1 MGRRYGAEVL
11 PLVSPETGLV
21 HTRMA
26 RRATIRA
33 STKVSVPIPRNTIR
47 THALFRTRVVCTGVD
62 MKKIRQSLA
71 ALLALTLAVAASAQQ
86 TAPKDRIIVT
96 ATRTEISVNDAIV
109 PVTVITRDQIEQSL
123 ASDLA
128 ELLRFEAGI
137 DIGRN
142 GGPGQATSVF
152 LRGTESNHTLVLVD
166 GVRINPGTIGGA
178 AIQNIAPELID
189 RIEIVKGARSA
200 LFGTDAIGGVINI
213 ITRRSTHTYAEGSV
227 GGGSFNTSSGF
238 ASGGSRSEN
247 GEFGVSINW
256 QDSDGFPVRTGSDL
270 DRGYEN
276 LSANFYLQRR
286 LGKNDVSVR
295 HWQAAGTVEYL
306 DFFLS
311 PLDQDFQNASTAI
324 EILTPVAGRAQ
335 SKLLLSHII
344 DEVSQNQSDD
354 FVESERTSLD
364 WQYSFTTGNH
374 TLVGGLYLVDETAR
388 TVSFGSGFE
397 EDTSVKA
404 VFVEDQWSSGRHQAF
419 LAVRLTDHETIGNET
434 TWNAEYAFDLNDQWT
449 LNAGVGHAFRAPDA
463 TDRYGFGGNP
473 ALMPEVADDIQ
484 LGLRFYP
491 GPRHKLSLELY
502 QNDIEDLIEI
512 EFDPVT
518 FEFELRNISR
528 AEIRGAQ
535 IAYEY
540 RGDSFSLRANLVRQK
555 ADNATDGVRLLRRAD
570 ESLTVS
576 LTKDIGK
583 HRVGLSVLASG
594 DREDFGGV
602 ILDSYV
608 LANLTGQIALGSN
621 WQLNARIENL
631 LDEKYETA
639 AGFPMQ
645 EQSGFLE
652 LKYSWQ

>member
-1 MGRRYGAEVL
+1 VGRRYESEVL

-47 THALFRTRVVCTGVD
+47 RNALIRTRVVCTGVE
-62 MKKIRQSLA
+62 MKNFTQSLA
-71 ALLALTLAVAASAQQ
+71 VLLAVTLAFAASAQQ
-86 TAPKDRIIVT
+86 TVPKDKIIVT

-152 LRGTESNHTLVLVD
+152 IRGTESNHTLVLVD

-178 AIQNIAPELID
+178 AIQNIAPEVID

-213 ITRRSTHTYAEGSV
+213 ITRRSTRTYAEGSV

-238 ASGGSRSEN
+238 ASGGSHTEN

-256 QDSDGFPVRTGSDL
+256 QDSGGFPVRTGSDL

-276 LSANFYLQRR
+276 LSANFYFQRR
-286 LGKNDVSVR
+286 LGKNDVSIR
-295 HWQAAGTVEYL
+295 HWQATGTVEYL

-324 EILTPVAGRAQ
+324 EILTPVAGRGQ
-335 SKLLLSHII
+335 SKLLLSHVV
-344 DEVSQNQSDD
+344 DDVSQNQSDD
-354 FVESERTSLD
+354 FVASKRTSLD

-404 VFVEDQWSSGRHQAF
+404 VFVEDQWSSGRHQTL

-449 LNAGVGHAFRAPDA
+449 VNAGIGHAFRAPDA

-473 ALMPEVADDIQ
+473 ALLPEVADEVQ

-491 GPRHKLSLELY
+491 GLRHNVSLELY
-502 QNDIEDLIEI
+502 RNDIEDLIE
-512 EFDPVT
+512 FDLVT
-518 FEFELRNISR
+518 FQLQNIR
-528 AEIRGAQ
+528 LAEIRGAQ
-535 IAYEY
+535 LSYEY
-540 RGDSFSLRANLVRQK
+540 SGAKFGLRAVLVRQK
-555 ADNATDGVRLLRRAD
+555 ADNATDGVRLLRRA
-570 ESLTVS
+570 EKSLTVS
-576 LTKDIGK
+576 LTRDFGK
-583 HRVGLSVLASG
+583 HKIGLSVLASG
-594 DREDFGGV
+594 DREDFGGLV
-602 ILDSYV
+602 LDSYV
-608 LANLTGQIALGSN
+608 LTNLTGQISLGDK
-621 WQLNARIENL
+621 WRLNARIENL
-631 LDEKYETA
+631 LDEEYATA
-639 AGFPMQ
+639 AGFRMQ
-645 EQSGFLE
+645 ARSGFLE
-652 LKYSWQ
+652 LKYSWE